1 MSIETTITTLKSHYD
16 SLNRKIE
23 YLSDENEK
31 LRDGAVL
38 IGTPELTIR
47 RFFNSFDASYRNT
60 HNYCEVG
67 NFEGETVCASKF
79 KSFCD
84 EVKSEIEDI
93 EEDKN
98 KLIKKMAEKDDKI
111 KELAEIIKICLWV
124 ICFSFSLAIAG
135 WAL

>member
-38 IGTPELTIR
+38 IGTRELTIR

-93 EEDKN
+93 E
-98 KLIKKMAEKDDKI
+98 KI
-111 KELAEIIKICLWV
+111 RINL
-124 ICFSFSLAIAG
+124 
-135 WAL
+135 